1 MSARV
6 GVLMCV
12 RCVGCVGFHFGDG
25 WLVEVVRPMVRVD
38 AVGFACNGGTPKA
51 SRGGHPALRRTSDP
65 F

>member
-1 MSARV
+1 
-6 GVLMCV
+6 MCV
-12 RCVGCVGFHFGDG
+12 RRFGWVGFHLGDG
-25 WLVEVVRPMVRVD
+25 WLVEVVRPIVRVD